1 MSTSRH
7 IFLQANTDNIMKAHG
22 EMVLEKK
29 KLKKRKLKKKKTKE
43 LKLEVVNIFEEEVLR
58 NILIYSQGSMSLGDP
73 IKEFTVGVDSKTG
86 VNSKE
91 RIYFTIVP
99 LFLFIGHKLYFK
111 KFKPKDDKIVIE
123 TFPKLGGEENPISF
137 YIDVD
142 PSEVSK
148 PVHFSL
154 EMTLQYEVSKGE
166 WEKFDFTVDPVL
178 RVIQD

>member
-22 EMVLEKK
+22 EMEIEKK
-29 KLKKRKLKKKKTKE
+29 KLKKKKKKKTKE
-43 LKLEVVNIFEEEVLR
+43 LKLKLVESFEEEVLR

-73 IKEFTVGVDSKTG
+73 IKEFAIG
-86 VNSKE
+86 VNTKE

-99 LFLFIGHKLYFK
+99 LFLFIRHKLNFK
-111 KFKPKDDKIVIE
+111 SFACTNKNIKTVPE
-123 TFPKLGGEENPISF
+123 LGSENIPVSF

-142 PSEVSK
+142 PEEVSK
-148 PVHFSL
+148 PLPFTL
-154 EMTLQYEVSKGE
+154 EMTLHYEVAKDS